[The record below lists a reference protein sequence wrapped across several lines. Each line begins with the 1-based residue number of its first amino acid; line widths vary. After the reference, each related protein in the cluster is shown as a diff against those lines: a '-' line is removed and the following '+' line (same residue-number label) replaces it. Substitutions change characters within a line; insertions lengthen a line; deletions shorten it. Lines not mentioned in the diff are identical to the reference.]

1 MNRAFM
7 RETKWLAALLLAGAL
22 AAGLAERALAQ
33 AFAQSLPGEQRVALV
48 IGNAQYREAPLRNPV
63 NDARAVAQRLR
74 ELGFEVVL
82 RENATRRHMGDALA
96 EFTRLIKPSGVA
108 LIFYAGHGVQVR
120 GRNYLI
126 PVDMTLQTETDLRFQ
141 AVDVSTLTDELEL
154 AQSRVAFLV
163 LDACRNNPFER
174 RLRGAGRGLAAVDAA
189 RGTLIAY
196 ATAPGSVAADGDGQ
210 YGTYTEAL
218 LNALALPGLKA
229 EEVFKRVRI
238 DVSAATQNQQVPWES
253 SSLTGD
259 FVFYPG
265 AGAAP
270 PAQAVAPADRE
281 VVFWQSIQASRR
293 PADYEAYLQRYP
305 QGEFAPLARSRL
317 AELQRVQTQQPA
329 QQSLIPQLPGAQPP
343 QIAAVPVP
351 IPAPAPQVQVGEA
364 IGCFKDAGNP
374 LALQGRDLDG
384 FVMNWHGM
392 TPKFCVEQC
401 ARKGFTYAGV
411 QYGSFCFCGNSY
423 GKNGTATNCTMPCNG
438 DYKQKCG
445 GEWANMVYRAK

>member
-1 MNRAFM
+1 MHATRWLPA
-7 RETKWLAALLLAGAL
+7 WGLAALALAGVL
-22 AAGLAERALAQ
+22 AAGPLERAAAQ
-33 AFAQSLPGEQRVALV
+33 AFAQSPPGEQRVALV
-48 IGNAQYREAPLRNPV
+48 IGNAAYREAPLRNPV
-63 NDARAVAQRLR
+63 NDARAIALRLR

-82 RENATRRHMGDALA
+82 RENATRRQMGDALA
-96 EFTRLIKPSGVA
+96 EFTRLIKPGGVA

-126 PVDMTLQTETDLRFQ
+126 PVDMSLQTETDLRFQ

-154 AQSRVAFLV
+154 AQSRVSFLV

-196 ATAPGSVAADGDGQ
+196 ATAPGSVAADGEGRH
-210 YGTYTEAL
+210 GTYTEAL
-218 LNALALPGLKA
+218 LNSLALPGLKA

-259 FVFYPG
+259 FVFNPG
-265 AGAAP
+265 AGGAP
-270 PAQAVAPADRE
+270 PPAALAPGDRE
-281 VVFWQSIQASRR
+281 LVFWQSIQTSRR
-293 PADYEAYLQRYP
+293 AADYEAYLQRYP

-317 AELQRVQTQQPA
+317 AELQRAQAQPPVM
-329 QQSLIPQLPGAQPP
+329 PQLPGQGPAPP
-343 QIAAVPVP
+343 QVAAAPV
-351 IPAPAPQVQVGEA
+351 PAPAPTVQVGEA

-401 ARKGFTYAGV
+401 AKKGFAYAGV